1 MTRSNQT
8 RSSSEGR
15 PSGVPLSCGIIWGC
29 LGGIAGTMLMDIL
42 LMAILTVFGQP
53 TFWCFS
59 IVGGTVA
66 RWMAMVSI
74 QVGSGIPTG
83 VVAHY
88 IIGPLVGLLYGA
100 AVTRFQPLSG
110 GSLKKNL
117 IVSFVY
123 VEILSQPILASAAI
137 LLKMTTLLTWLW
149 FVGSFFMHLIFSF
162 VLGFLVWYGFRRN
175 STTRSTKLSSTL

>member
-1 MTRSNQT
+1 
-8 RSSSEGR
+8 
-15 PSGVPLSCGIIWGC
+15 
-29 LGGIAGTMLMDIL
+29 MLMDVL
-42 LMAILTVFGQP
+42 LMAILTMFGQP

-59 IVGGTVA
+59 IVGGTVS
-66 RWMAMVSI
+66 RWMAMFNI

-83 VVAHY
+83 VIAHY
-88 IIGPLVGLLYGA
+88 LIGPLVGILYGV
-100 AVTRFQPLSG
+100 AVARLQTLSG
-110 GSLKKNL
+110 GTLKKNL

-162 VLGFLVWYGFRRN
+162 VLGFAVWHGMQRN
-175 STTRSTKLSSTL
+175 SATRSTKLPSIL